1 MGSAGEEDANKGGKN
16 GTKGD

>member
-16 GTKGD
+16 GTKVD